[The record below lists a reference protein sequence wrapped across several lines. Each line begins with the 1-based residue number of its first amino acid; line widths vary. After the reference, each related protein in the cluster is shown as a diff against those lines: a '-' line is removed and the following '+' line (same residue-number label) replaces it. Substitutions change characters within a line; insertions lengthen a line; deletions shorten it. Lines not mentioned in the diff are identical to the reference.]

1 MLVLE
6 RGKGESLP
14 TSWVRSTVWM
24 IKRLSRFCQT
34 LLITSLAA
42 RFIDDKLGRDML
54 ISFEVPEPS
63 MTNRRN
69 PGAFMLF

>member
-1 MLVLE
+1 MLVLG
-6 RGKGESLP
+6 RGKGDSLL

-42 RFIDDKLGRDML
+42 HFRDDK
-54 ISFEVPEPS
+54 S
-63 MTNRRN
+63 
-69 PGAFMLF
+69 